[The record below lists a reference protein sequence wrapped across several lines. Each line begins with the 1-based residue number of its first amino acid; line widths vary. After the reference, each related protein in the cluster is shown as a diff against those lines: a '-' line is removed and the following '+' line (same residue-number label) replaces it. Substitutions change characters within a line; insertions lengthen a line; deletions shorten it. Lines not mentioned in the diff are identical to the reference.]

1 MNVTYGDNDDD
12 EVESSLSPVGIK
24 LLAINP
30 LEKQEVLIIIA
41 GHPLVTPPPHSDFNF
56 VPSIYTYLSPNG
68 V

>member
-41 GHPLVTPPPHSDFNF
+41 GHPLVTPPPQ
-56 VPSIYTYLSPNG
+56 
-68 V
+68 